1 MENENYT
8 QFKEK
13 LETCG
18 LSEVEVTDL
27 ECVND
32 KVKIEGMFDGT
43 KFLTYEFKSFVKK
56 IVDLRIKNMESVG
69 SGGKRLVFSII
80 YQKFDID
87 KKDWCQAIDEWLMH
101 KW

>member
-8 QFKEK
+8 HLKVL
-13 LETCG
+13 LESCG
-18 LSEVEVTDL
+18 LSEVEITDL

-32 KVKIEGMFDGT
+32 KVKIEGTFNET
-43 KFLTYEFKSFVKK
+43 KFSTYEFKSFVEK
-56 IVDLRIKNMESVG
+56 IVELKMKNVECA
-69 SGGKRLVFSII
+69 GKRLVFSVV

-87 KKDWCQAIDEWLMH
+87 KKDWYPALDEWTMY